1 MKKIK
6 SSLELALERTA
17 DIQVD
22 KEAIKREELIQ
33 KGRGAAGRYLF
44 SPESLLLPDE
54 LKSLTPEEQ
63 EWMKSGMVETLMANI
78 TLPRYE
84 SELSYYPKVAKAL
97 RDICNPEYS
106 QLNDLD
112 YILNQFAEFFKQ
124 YQDTLSQLEKQL
136 RRQWEPRLR
145 QKEQMHKEATGQT
158 INLTIELDP
167 EFAKTLGEEI
177 ARIDAEYTSLLNQG
191 KEEIRKLV

>member
-1 MKKIK
+1 MSKIK

-22 KEAIKREELIQ
+22 KEAIRREEMML
-33 KGRGAAGRYLF
+33 KGKNAAGRYLF
-44 SPESLLLPDE
+44 SPESLLLHDE
-54 LKSLTPEEQ
+54 LKSLTPEEH

-84 SELSYYPKVAKAL
+84 GELSRYPMVVKAL
-97 RDICNPEYS
+97 KDICNPKGS
-106 QLNDLD
+106 QKKNLD
-112 YILNQFAEFFKQ
+112 YILSQFAELFKQ
-124 YQDTLSQLEKQL
+124 YQNTLSQLEEQL
-136 RRQWEPRLR
+136 RAQWEPRLR
-145 QKEQMHKEATGQT
+145 QKEQMHKKATGQT

-167 EFAKTLGEEI
+167 EFAKTLSEEI
-177 ARIDAEYTSLLNQG
+177 ARIDTEYASLLNQG